1 MVDACKRAI
10 DEWRTNV
17 TNASVEK
24 NWRKLWFTLDQAY
37 TVIHICGDES
47 SEFGYDML
55 LSYLMT
61 NLTKLM
67 FGYIYTDTILYG
79 EYLLRIFKFDNDLPI
94 NVLEEIHHKANDK
107 NEVTID
113 EIKQYV
119 LKLVS
124 SIINY
129 LYTPY

>member
-17 TNASVEK
+17 TKVSVEK
-24 NWRKLWFTLDQAY
+24 NWRRLWFTLDQAY
-37 TVIHICGDES
+37 TVVHVCSDES

-61 NLTKLM
+61 NLTKLI
-67 FGYIYTDTILYG
+67 FGYIYTDPVLYG

>member
-17 TNASVEK
+17 TKVSVEK
-24 NWRKLWFTLDQAY
+24 NWRRLWFTLDQAY
-37 TVIHICGDES
+37 TVVHVCGDES

-55 LSYLMT
+55 LSYIMT
-61 NLTKLM
+61 NLTKLI
-67 FGYIYTDTILYG
+67 FGYIYTDPVLYG

>member
-1 MVDACKRAI
+1 M
-10 DEWRTNV
+10 
-17 TNASVEK
+17 
-24 NWRKLWFTLDQAY
+24 
-37 TVIHICGDES
+37 

-55 LSYLMT
+55 LSYIMT

-94 NVLEEIHHKANDK
+94 NVLEEIHRKANDK

>member
-17 TNASVEK
+17 TKVSVEK
-24 NWRKLWFTLDQAY
+24 NWRRLWFTLDQAY
-37 TVIHICGDES
+37 TVVHVCSDES

-67 FGYIYTDTILYG
+67 FGYIYTDPVLYG

>member
-55 LSYLMT
+55 LSYIMT
-61 NLTKLM
+61 NLTKLI

-79 EYLLRIFKFDNDLPI
+79 EYLLRIFKFDNDLPV
-94 NVLEEIHHKANDK
+94 NVLEEIHRKANDK

>member
-17 TNASVEK
+17 TKVSVEK
-24 NWRKLWFTLDQAY
+24 NWRRLWFTLDQAY
-37 TVIHICGDES
+37 TVVHVCGDES

-61 NLTKLM
+61 NLTKLI
-67 FGYIYTDTILYG
+67 FGYIYTDPVLYG

>member
-129 LYTPY
+129 LYTAY

>member
-37 TVIHICGDES
+37 MVVHICGDES

-55 LSYLMT
+55 LSYIMT

-79 EYLLRIFKFDNDLPI
+79 EYLLRIFKFDNDLPV
-94 NVLEEIHHKANDK
+94 NVLEEIHRKANDK

>member
-1 MVDACKRAI
+1 MVEACKRAI

-17 TNASVEK
+17 TNASIEK

-37 TVIHICGDES
+37 TVVHICSDS
-47 SEFGYDML
+47 TSEFGYDML

-67 FGYIYTDTILYG
+67 FGYIYTDMILYG
-79 EYLLRIFKFDNDLPI
+79 EYFLRIFKGEHDFPVD
-94 NVLEEIHHKANDK
+94 VLEEIHRKANDK

-119 LKLVS
+119 LKLTS

>member
-94 NVLEEIHHKANDK
+94 NVLEEIHRKANDK

>member
-17 TNASVEK
+17 TKVSVEK
-24 NWRKLWFTLDQAY
+24 NWRRLWFTLDQAY
-37 TVIHICGDES
+37 TVVHVCSDES

-55 LSYLMT
+55 LSYIMT
-61 NLTKLM
+61 NLTKLI
-67 FGYIYTDTILYG
+67 FGYIYTDTVLYG

-94 NVLEEIHHKANDK
+94 DVLEEIHRKANDK